1 MKEIK
6 PGDIVAR
13 LSYGKDIF
21 FKVKAVIITEQGKRT
36 ALLKGLDV
44 RLSADAPIEDLEVQP
59 ADQVLFYRHQD
70 IHRCTSHFRRVRER
84 QEARR
89 AARLSWMDV
98 AAGSEGNRRGDLGE
112 GEGFFELPGRV
123 LHVDGDAE
131 YLDRCLH
138 AYRQLRLP
146 ATGFFVAEEE
156 QASRIPELLSRY
168 TPDIL
173 VLTGHD
179 GLTRRKADL
188 SSLDSYRHSK
198 DFVAAIRAARRLRPS
213 HDDLVIFAGACQ
225 SYYEALLEAGAT
237 FASSPARILIHA
249 FDPLLVVERIAYTP
263 IQETVAPQ
271 EIIKDTITGEGG
283 IGGVEI
289 KGKLRLGYPASP
301 RWRLFQPFFGETPQ
315 ESMPSGIKP
324 LIKP

>member
-1 MKEIK
+1 MAEIK

-13 LSYGKDIF
+13 RSYGKDIL
-21 FKVKAVIITEQGKRT
+21 FKVKAVTITEQGKKT

-44 RLSADAPIEDLEVQP
+44 RLSADAPVEDLELQP
-59 ADQVLFYRHQD
+59 AEQILLYRHQD
-70 IHRCTSHFRRVRER
+70 IHRCTAYFRRVRER
-84 QEARR
+84 QETRR
-89 AARLSWMDV
+89 AALWAWMDV
-98 AAGSEGNRRGDLGE
+98 AAGSEEGGRGALGE

-131 YLDRCLH
+131 YLDRCLQ
-138 AYRQLRLP
+138 AYQQLRLP

-156 QASRIPELLSRY
+156 QAYKIPELLSRY

-179 GLTRRKADL
+179 GLTKRKADL

-198 DFVAAIRAARRLRPS
+198 YFVAAIKAARRLRPS

-225 SYYEALLEAGAT
+225 SHYEALLEAGAT

-249 FDPLLVVERIAYTP
+249 FDPLLVVERVAYTP
-263 IQETVAPQ
+263 IRETVVPR
-271 EIIKDTITGEGG
+271 EIIKDTITGEGS
-283 IGGVEI
+283 IGGVEV
-289 KGKLRLGYPASP
+289 KGKLRLGYPDSP
-301 RWRLFQPFFGETPQ
+301 RWRSFPAFAGETSQESFSFGE
-315 ESMPSGIKP
+315 KP
-324 LIKP
+324 LK

>member
-1 MKEIK
+1 MAEIK

-21 FKVKAVIITEQGKRT
+21 FKVKAVIITDQGKRT

-44 RLSADAPIEDLEVQP
+44 RLSADAPLEDLEVQP
-59 ADQVLFYRHQD
+59 AEQVLFYRHQD
-70 IHRCTSHFRRVRER
+70 IHRYSSYFRRARER

-89 AARLSWMDV
+89 MAHLTWIDV
-98 AAGSEGNRRGDLGE
+98 AAGSEGTERGAPGE

-138 AYRQLRLP
+138 AYQQLRLP
-146 ATGFFVAEEE
+146 VTGFFVAEEE
-156 QASRIPELLSRY
+156 QAFKVPELLSRY

-179 GLTRRKADL
+179 GLARHRGDL

-198 DFVAAIRAARRLRPS
+198 DFVAAIRAARKLRPN

-225 SYYEALLEAGAT
+225 SHYEALLEAGAT

-249 FDPLLVVERIAYTP
+249 FDPLLVVERVAYTP
-263 IQETVAPQ
+263 IHETVIPK
-271 EIIKDTITGEGG
+271 EIIKDTITGEGS

-301 RWRLFQPFFGETPQ
+301 YWRFFSTAF
-315 ESMPSGIKP
+315 
-324 LIKP
+324 